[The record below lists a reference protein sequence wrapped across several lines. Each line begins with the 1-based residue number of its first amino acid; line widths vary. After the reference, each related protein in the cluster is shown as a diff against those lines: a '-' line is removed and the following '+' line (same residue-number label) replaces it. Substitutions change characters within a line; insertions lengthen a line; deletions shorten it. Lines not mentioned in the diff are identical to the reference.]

1 LVEDE
6 ASAGQQN
13 VQLKELDSPLRSAV
27 TASHPELV
35 QRLLRGR
42 ADVNGKDTRGV
53 TPLHLAVFKG
63 RQHIVNMLL
72 SAAADANA
80 RDCHGQSPIFF
91 APSRQI
97 CETLMARSAD
107 LGLVNIRNQTP
118 LHLLARAGLHD
129 AAACVLEVLQAPVLE
144 LEDEVQPAARAVM
157 LPASVWR
164 GLQWSHAAATCSAF
178 QSSVMTSALAV
189 GCFSK
194 LRDCNGNQLS
204 LDIRRVD
211 EFHKLHMLWR
221 DIGHGGHQ
229 EDDGP
234 PATKREIS
242 NCARADG

>member
-1 LVEDE
+1 MRDRSRLLKPHLCSGFPTGPRVGLNTHDGGDGTPCNVAYALLKCRTGSDE

-42 ADVNGKDTRGV
+42 ADVNGKDPDSCVSDTRGV

-118 LHLLARAGLHD
+118 LHLLARAG
-129 AAACVLEVLQAPVLE
+129 
-144 LEDEVQPAARAVM
+144 
-157 LPASVWR
+157 
-164 GLQWSHAAATCSAF
+164 
-178 QSSVMTSALAV
+178 
-189 GCFSK
+189 
-194 LRDCNGNQLS
+194 
-204 LDIRRVD
+204 
-211 EFHKLHMLWR
+211 
-221 DIGHGGHQ
+221 Q
-229 EDDGP
+229 ESD
-234 PATKREIS
+234 
-242 NCARADG
+242 